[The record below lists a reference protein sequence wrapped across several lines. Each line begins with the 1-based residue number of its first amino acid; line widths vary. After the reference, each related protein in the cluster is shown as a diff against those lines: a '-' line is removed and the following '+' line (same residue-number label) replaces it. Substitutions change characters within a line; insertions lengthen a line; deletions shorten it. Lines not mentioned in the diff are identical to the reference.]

1 MRSQCR
7 LKVWCCFAAEMG
19 CCFEA
24 EMVACGRLVVVSVSW
39 NMLSVVIVV
48 VVVVVNVVGWRWSFA
63 IVSIA
68 KRVVFE
74 KGMWARSFLLVHLG
88 M

>member
-1 MRSQCR
+1 
-7 LKVWCCFAAEMG
+7 
-19 CCFEA
+19 
-24 EMVACGRLVVVSVSW
+24 MVACGRLVVVSVSW

-48 VVVVVNVVGWRWSFA
+48 VVVVNVVGWRWSFA
-63 IVSIA
+63 IVPIA

-74 KGMWARSFLLVHLG
+74 KGMRARSFLLVHLG

>member
-1 MRSQCR
+1 
-7 LKVWCCFAAEMG
+7 MG

-39 NMLSVVIVV
+39 NMLSVVIVI
-48 VVVVVNVVGWRWSFA
+48 VVVNVVGWRWSFA
-63 IVSIA
+63 IVPIA

-74 KGMWARSFLLVHLG
+74 KGMRARSFLLVHLG